1 MVRVDLVGLVAVGSG
16 LRGQAERGLADP
28 KVHVKVAGHPSG
40 HVGRKQNNPDLA
52 LLSWHCHVTTRKTP
66 NGTVRYI

>member
-1 MVRVDLVGLVAVGSG
+1 MDQAGLVAVGSG

-28 KVHVKVAGHPSG
+28 KVHVKVAGHPSD

-52 LLSWHCHVTTRKTP
+52 LLSWHCHVTTHKTP
-66 NGTVRYI
+66 NGTVRHI